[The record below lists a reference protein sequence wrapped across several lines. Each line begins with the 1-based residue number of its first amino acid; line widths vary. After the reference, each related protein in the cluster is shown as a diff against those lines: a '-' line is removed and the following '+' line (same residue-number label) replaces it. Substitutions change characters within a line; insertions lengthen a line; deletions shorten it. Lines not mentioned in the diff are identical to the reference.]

1 MTNKLE
7 DTWDKDET
15 ISAETAAIYGLS
27 EDYTPDKAFRAIS
40 TNFNRVINVTVTLD
54 GSPIEGVTVLG
65 ITPLSGEGNCVTDSS
80 GKTSGT
86 TGVDTVTISTEEFI
100 DVVGGK
106 ASKVVE
112 TGGAL
117 LTDITLEMT
126 SASTFK
132 KQYISST
139 TLKLL
144 RSSVNYFIVGGGG
157 GGGAS
162 TYVIKNVATGGGGG
176 YTKSGSINIVNRI
189 LSISVG
195 SGGNST
201 TANFNLPDNNGGNGG
216 TSSISSGGTAIYA
229 NGGNGGRG
237 NRDAISAGLNG
248 SNGGSGSGAAI
259 AASNTIGAGNPGAD
273 GKNGK
278 KMSNYNGGTGQGTTT
293 RFDGI
298 TYSTAGGSAAYSNTF
313 SSPETSGNGKIG
325 AVGINGSQYGDGG
338 GGCINTV
345 DDPVT
350 SGAGKQGCVWIYW

>member
-80 GKTSGT
+80 GKPSGT
-86 TGVDTVTISTEEFI
+86 PGVDTVTISTEEFI

-132 KQYISST
+132 KQYI
-139 TLKLL
+139 
-144 RSSVNYFIVGGGG
+144 
-157 GGGAS
+157 AS
-162 TYVIKNVATGGGGG
+162 TYVVQNVATGGGGG

-237 NRDAISAGLNG
+237 NRDDISAGLDG

-273 GKNGK
+273 GKNGQ

-298 TYSTAGGSAAYSNTF
+298 TYSTAGGSAAYSNAP
-313 SSPETSGNGKIG
+313 SRSETSGNGKIG